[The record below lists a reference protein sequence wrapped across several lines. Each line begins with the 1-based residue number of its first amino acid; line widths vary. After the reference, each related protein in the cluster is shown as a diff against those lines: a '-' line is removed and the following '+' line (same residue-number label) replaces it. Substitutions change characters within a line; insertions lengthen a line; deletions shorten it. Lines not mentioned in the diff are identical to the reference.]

1 MKGPG
6 ARQLSYQSGPIG
18 SPSVVDLFAG
28 PGGLGE
34 GFRQAGFF
42 IAAAV
47 DNDETAYQT
56 LSLNAKQAGN
66 LVLNEDV
73 RKLRMSGKVDVV
85 VGGPPCQGFSNV
97 GIPRIR
103 HQKLTEEGLKRV
115 RDPRRVLWKH
125 FVRIV
130 GEIQPQFFVMENVPT
145 ILSFRGGQVKEEIV
159 EQFKSVGYE
168 ATPVVLNAARYG
180 VPQIRK
186 RAFFIGNRMGI
197 KNPVPEETNM
207 DWEAEPQLKLG
218 INALPLPDFVHVDDA
233 ISDLPPLKP
242 GEGSDEMAYPTP
254 GYLTPYQ
261 KWAREGSPKLYN
273 HVARN
278 HSERDR
284 GVFRALKEGQKM
296 SDLPE
301 RVQAVIPYRKDIF
314 ADKIKKQSWSRPS
327 STILS
332 HMQKDGLMYVHPD
345 SSQARTFTPR
355 EAARLQSFP
364 DWYRF
369 CGPMTQQFKQIGNAV
384 PPILARHIAEAIKP
398 LLSPVERPVISA
410 RVLTV

>member
-1 MKGPG
+1 M
-6 ARQLSYQSGPIG
+6 SYHSGPIG

-47 DNDETAYQT
+47 DSDECAYQT

-103 HQKLTEEGLKRV
+103 HQRLTEEGKKRV
-115 RDPRRVLWKH
+115 RDPRRALYRH

-130 GEIQPQFFVMENVPT
+130 GDLQPQFFVMENVPT
-145 ILSFRGGQVKEEIV
+145 ILSFRGGQVKEAIV
-159 EQFKSVGYE
+159 EQFKAIGYKAE
-168 ATPVVLNAARYG
+168 PFTLNAARYG
-180 VPQIRK
+180 VPQVRK

-197 KNPVPEETNM
+197 ENPVPKETNM

-218 INALPLPDFVHVDDA
+218 EDALPLPDYVHVADA
-233 ISDLPPLKP
+233 ISDLPPLEP
-242 GEGSDEMAYPTP
+242 GGGSDEMPYPVTDK
-254 GYLTPYQ
+254 LTPYQ
-261 KWAREGSPKLYN
+261 KWAREGSIKLYN

-278 HSERDR
+278 HSDRDR
-284 GVFRALKEGQKM
+284 RVFRALKEGQKM

-301 RVQAVIPYRKDIF
+301 RVQSLIPYRKDIF
-314 ADKIKKQSWSRPS
+314 SDKIKKQSWSRPS

-384 PPILARHIAEAIKP
+384 PPILARHIAEAIRP

-410 RVLTV
+410 SVLTV

>member
-1 MKGPG
+1 M
-6 ARQLSYQSGPIG
+6 SYRSGPIG

-47 DNDETAYQT
+47 DNDEYAFQT
-56 LSLNAKQAGN
+56 LSLNAKQQGN
-66 LVLNEDV
+66 LVLKENV
-73 RKLRMSGKVDVV
+73 RNLRMSGKVDVV
-85 VGGPPCQGFSNV
+85 VGGPPCQGFSRV

-103 HQKLTEEGLKRV
+103 HQRLAEEGKKRV
-115 RDPRRVLWKH
+115 RDPRRTLYKA

-130 GEIQPQFFVMENVPT
+130 GDLQPQFFVMENVPT
-145 ILSFRGGQVKEEIV
+145 ILSFRGGQVKDAIV
-159 EQFKSVGYE
+159 EEFRHVGYE
-168 ATPVVLNAARYG
+168 TITVTLNAADYG
-180 VPQIRK
+180 VPQVRK
-186 RAFFIGNRMGI
+186 RAFFIGNRMGME
-197 KNPVPEETNM
+197 NPIPRPTNM
-207 DWEAEPQLKLG
+207 DWEAHPQLKLG
-218 INALPLPDFVHVDDA
+218 ENIHLLADYLDVADA
-233 ISDLPPLKP
+233 ISDLPPLEP
-242 GEGSDEMAYPTP
+242 GGGRDEVSYPMSTK
-254 GYLTPYQ
+254 LTPYQ
-261 KWAREGSPKLYN
+261 AWARSGSPKLYN

-284 GVFRALKEGQKM
+284 NIFRILKEGGKM
-296 SDLPE
+296 VDLPA
-301 RVQAVIPYRKDIF
+301 RLRPYRSDIF
-314 ADKIKKQSWSRPS
+314 EDKIKKQSWHRPS

-345 SSQARTFTPR
+345 SAQARTFTPR

-384 PPILARHIAEAIKP
+384 PPILARRIAEAIRP

-410 RVLTV
+410 EVLTV

>member
-1 MKGPG
+1 MRGLGGK
-6 ARQLSYQSGPIG
+6 QLSYRSGPIG

-47 DNDETAYQT
+47 DNDEYAYQT
-56 LSLNAKQAGN
+56 LSLNAKQTGN
-66 LVLNEDV
+66 LVLKENV
-73 RKLRMSGKVDVV
+73 RKLRMSGNVDVV

-97 GIPRIR
+97 GIPKIR
-103 HQKLTEEGLKRV
+103 HQRLTEEGKKRV
-115 RDPRRVLWKH
+115 RDPRRTLYKE

-130 GEIQPQFFVMENVPT
+130 GDVKPQFFVMENVPT
-145 ILSFRGGQVKEEIV
+145 ILSFREGKVKEAIIE
-159 EQFKSVGYE
+159 EFKGIGYE
-168 ATPVVLNAARYG
+168 TVPVVLNAARYG

-186 RAFFIGNRMGI
+186 RAFFIGNRMKV
-197 KNPVPEETNM
+197 KNPVPTPTNM

-218 INALPLPDFVHVDDA
+218 ETTHPLPDYLNVGDA
-233 ISDLPPLKP
+233 ISDLPPLEP
-242 GEGSDEMAYPTP
+242 GGGLDEVPYPPTS
-254 GYLTPYQ
+254 GLTPYQ
-261 KWAREGSPKLYN
+261 ARVRTGSPMLYN

-284 GVFRALKEGQKM
+284 NVFRILKVGEKM
-296 SDLPE
+296 GDLPE
-301 RVQAVIPYRKDIF
+301 KLRPPYRTDIF
-314 ADKIKKQSWSRPS
+314 ADRIKKQGWHRPS

-345 SSQARTFTPR
+345 PSQARTFTPR

-384 PPILARHIAEAIKP
+384 PPILAKHIAEAIKP
-398 LLSPVERPVISA
+398 FLSPVERPVINA
-410 RVLTV
+410 EVLTV